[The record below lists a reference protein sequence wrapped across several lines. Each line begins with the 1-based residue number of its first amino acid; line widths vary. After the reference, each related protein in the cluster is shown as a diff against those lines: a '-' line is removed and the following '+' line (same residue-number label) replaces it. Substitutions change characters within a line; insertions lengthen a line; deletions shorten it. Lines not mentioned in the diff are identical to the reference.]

1 MCFVDLISEWMNDL
15 IDAILIRQEK
25 DSQKRKY
32 IKSEL
37 SQFSVIN
44 LRPGLSIIS
53 LVIIKTII
61 AQCGIQANIAKKNCS
76 AQNG

>member
-1 MCFVDLISEWMNDL
+1 MNDL

-37 SQFSVIN
+37 ISQFSVIN

>member
-1 MCFVDLISEWMNDL
+1 MNDL

-61 AQCGIQANIAKKNCS
+61 AQCGIQANIVKKTVLLRM
-76 AQNG
+76 GK